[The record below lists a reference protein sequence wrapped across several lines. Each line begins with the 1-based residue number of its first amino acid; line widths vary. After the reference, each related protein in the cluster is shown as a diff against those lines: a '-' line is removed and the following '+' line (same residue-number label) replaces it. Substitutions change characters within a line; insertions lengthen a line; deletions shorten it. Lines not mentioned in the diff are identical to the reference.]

1 VAEHAGPSGPHA
13 SERQGASHARAAG
26 PGAPASARVGGSG
39 GAKPPGLNWFDAWTR
54 DIARDVTAEDL
65 QRLFTHDT
73 RDAYRFFSR
82 GLDEEAVARHPWW
95 QRVPLRV
102 RQLFIAF
109 TLKLSPA
116 RRSLYLISLV
126 VALIGILKLYRQ
138 WGRIDVPFGTP
149 FFHVTV
155 FAPQWADGTLALLV
169 AIILVNLL
177 LLLEVAERL
186 SLKGEL
192 EVAREIQLAMLPT
205 GTYTAGDAEIC
216 GITRP
221 ANTVGGDFY
230 DVLPLV
236 DDPEGRVIVTIG
248 DVAGKGSP
256 AALLMA
262 LLLAV
267 LRTLTDERLEA
278 RALMTRLNR
287 QICRHTPG
295 SRFITLFYGVYTPAT
310 GALTYVNAGQNPPLL
325 RRADG
330 AIERL
335 GGTGIALGM
344 FESSAYEAAETH
356 VRPGDMLLMYSD
368 GITEAENPAGEPFE
382 ESGLERF
389 VAERGQD
396 HPASLAPAILRAV
409 EAHARDSRFTDDL
422 TVLILHRTL

>member
-1 VAEHAGPSGPHA
+1 VAAPAGPSGPHA
-13 SERQGASHARAAG
+13 GAAG
-26 PGAPASARVGGSG
+26 G

-54 DIARDVTAEDL
+54 DIARDVTADDL

-73 RDAYRFFSR
+73 REAYRFFSR
-82 GLDEEAVARHPWW
+82 GLDEERIAREPWW
-95 QRVPLRV
+95 RRILLRT
-102 RQLFIAF
+102 RQVFVAF

-126 VALIGILKLYRQ
+126 VAFIGVMKLSRS
-138 WGRIDVPFGTP
+138 WGSIDIPFGTP
-149 FFHVTV
+149 FFHVAM
-155 FAPQWADGTLALLV
+155 FAPQWADGALALLV
-169 AIILVNLL
+169 CIILVNLL
-177 LLLEVAERL
+177 LMLEVADRL

-205 GTYTAGDAEIC
+205 GTYLAGDAEIC
-216 GITRP
+216 GVTRP

-230 DVLPLV
+230 DVLPLA
-236 DDPEGRVIVTIG
+236 DDPDGCVIVTIG

-267 LRTLTDERLEA
+267 LRTLVDERLEA
-278 RALMTRLNR
+278 CALMARLNR

-310 GALTYVNAGQNPPLL
+310 GALRYVNAGQNPPLI

-330 AIERL
+330 TIERL
-335 GGTGIALGM
+335 TGTGIALGM
-344 FESSAYEAAETH
+344 FESSEYEAVDTH
-356 VRPGDMLLMYSD
+356 IDRGDMLVMYSD

-389 VAERGQD
+389 VAERGGTA
-396 HPASLAPAILRAV
+396 PATLAPAILRAV

-422 TVLILHRTL
+422 TVLILSRASG

>member
-1 VAEHAGPSGPHA
+1 VAKHTRTRP
-13 SERQGASHARAAG
+13 
-26 PGAPASARVGGSG
+26 AP
-39 GAKPPGLNWFDAWTR
+39 NWFDAWTR
-54 DIARDVTAEDL
+54 DIARDVTPEDL

-73 RDAYRFFSR
+73 FDAYRFFSR
-82 GLDEEAVARHPWW
+82 GLDEDKLAKEPWFRR
-95 QRVPLRV
+95 QALRV
-102 RQLFIAF
+102 RQVFVAF

-126 VALIGILKLYRQ
+126 VALIGVLKLYRH
-138 WGRIDVPFGTP
+138 WTTISIPFGTP
-149 FFHVTV
+149 FFNVAIY
-155 FAPQWADGTLALLV
+155 APQWAEGTFALLIS
-169 AIILVNLL
+169 IILINLL
-177 LLLEVAERL
+177 LLLEVADRL

-205 GTYTAGDAEIC
+205 GTFTSGDTDIC
-216 GITRP
+216 GVTRP

-230 DVLPLV
+230 DVLPLR

-267 LRTLTDERLEA
+267 LRTLVDEKLEA
-278 RALMTRLNR
+278 RALVARLNT
-287 QICRHTPG
+287 QICRHSPS

-330 AIERL
+330 SFERL

-344 FESSAYEAAETH
+344 FEGSTYDAVDTV
-356 VRPGDMLLMYSD
+356 VRPGDLLVLYSD
-368 GITEAENPAGEPFE
+368 GITEAENPAGQPFE
-382 ESGLERF
+382 ETGLERF
-389 VAERGQD
+389 LAAHGGES
-396 HPASLAPAILRAV
+396 PAALAPAILAAI

-422 TVLILHRTL
+422 TVLILQKRLALSPVAAGAGV